1 MLLGAGRRS
10 PQDGSCCWAQS
21 LLWDKT
27 SSVLSC
33 LRCGL
38 CNHMPG
44 GSSPTQAP
52 QLRFTSRGRALAWH
66 PSCHS
71 SALCTTALDIPD
83 VTPAWNPSSSPW
95 PWVSRILGL
104 SLGHLE
110 RSIVARDPVR
120 WAASSPHLG
129 PMPLPPSALCSWH
142 QNWSPEPAAQV
153 APASCMEEWR
163 GASWTGLCGTGSPLP
178 GLSSP

>member
-1 MLLGAGRRS
+1 MGFAITCLVGPARPRPHSSDSQAVAGPWLGTPPATAQHSAPRLWTSLMS
-10 PQDGSCCWAQS
+10 PQ
-21 LLWDKT
+21 
-27 SSVLSC
+27 
-33 LRCGL
+33 
-38 CNHMPG
+38 PG
-44 GSSPTQAP
+44 
-52 QLRFTSRGRALAWH
+52 
-66 PSCHS
+66 
-71 SALCTTALDIPD
+71 
-83 VTPAWNPSSSPW
+83 TPPW

-163 GASWTGLCGTGSPLP
+163 GASWTGLRGTGSPLP